1 MYRFLANRLNYTPR
15 KPLQYIEYSSAQVR
29 FVHGYVYAQTWL
41 KSEIQTNSVAR
52 EGQGSRTY
60 GVRVANEGTG

>member
-15 KPLQYIEYSSAQVR
+15 KPLQYIEYSSAQVL
-29 FVHGYVYAQTWL
+29 YTDIYAQTWL

-52 EGQGSRTY
+52 EGRGSRTY